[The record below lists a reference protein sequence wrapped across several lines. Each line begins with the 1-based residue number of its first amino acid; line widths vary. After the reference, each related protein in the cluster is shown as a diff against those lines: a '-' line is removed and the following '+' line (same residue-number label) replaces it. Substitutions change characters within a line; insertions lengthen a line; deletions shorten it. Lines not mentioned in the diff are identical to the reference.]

1 MADQINL
8 DTDAINR
15 FTKLFDTLKAS
26 VKGVDEQVTSL
37 SSNLDEAV
45 KRMESLGTS
54 NPGAVGKTNSAGSN
68 RATGGQATQ
77 TLAHDKAMGHRND
90 GGGSRVGTPTT
101 PQSGKSSDKFWDKVR
116 SPDNLLQSGKAAV
129 IGRTAMNIT
138 SQVGQATSDRI
149 DRGAEYALSS
159 DRLNVQMM
167 ARAGMNHQDAQAT
180 RKPLRD
186 FRLGGIEGNNTV
198 LQQSMRLN
206 TNTEQT
212 ASFYAHQR
220 AMTGYGRSTADAA
233 QSYEELLRPE
243 IANQMQRNL
252 GVSPYKIGGGLKDPA
267 QVQKELYQRFN
278 LGDDKILQSGKQ
290 LGSITRAAMAQGG
303 LGEKQQDELFLFA
316 ESQNTFAKK
325 GGKGTLDL
333 SRKDHRELLDI
344 EDTYASQN
352 EQTELEKSNREERFA
367 DRHMDHFEVMEENQQ
382 KMVKLLGN
390 IESALT
396 APIGFGIKNR
406 PFSSAA
412 GGVSSAL
419 GLGLSM
425 LPIPGAKMAG
435 MAVSGLSGLLG
446 DGEFDKGG
454 SGGSSGA
461 ASGSTGATSSS
472 TGATSSSSGSSNDGN
487 IKVPTY
493 TGSKSI
499 SEVKNYK
506 TFKNMHPNMQNRLL
520 NMMREGKGKVGFGE
534 GVRDSKVQERM
545 FLDRYRPDP
554 SGDITYQGK
563 QWKRVKGA
571 PAAPPG
577 RSMHEIGLAADLI
590 STDGHKWM
598 NANAHRFGLKHFA
611 NVNNEPWHVQPAE
624 LPNSRRKYEDA
635 GAPWGTERFED
646 YEYGDTQGLSIA
658 DQTDSHS
665 GDEGAASGMA
675 TSGLRGYDDMNINE
689 IANAMEQENIQRLN
703 AAGSGG
709 ASEPSGS
716 SGRGGGRGDSV
727 SGNYLGVEGT
737 VVGAEAAARAAYAAG
752 FRGSDLVSIVAIAG
766 RESGWSSDAMNPNT
780 SDTGMWQIN
789 FSAHKSWL
797 KNIGVTKRDQ
807 LKNLSKN
814 AEAAAYLFKTAGWKP
829 WRASAS
835 SDYLG
840 GKPGWDPD
848 GNHLWKTDD
857 FMTQAQSA
865 SSSVD
870 ASGDAVFEKAPAAPT
885 HGSSQSSRSNNVSL
899 NQPIN
904 ITVSPTINV
913 SASNDMDL
921 DGIAATI
928 ASMLEHK
935 VKELDLRSS

>member
-26 VKGVDEQVTSL
+26 VKGVDEHVTSL
-37 SSNLDEAV
+37 SGNLDEAI
-45 KRMESLGTS
+45 KGMESLGTS
-54 NPGAVGKTNSAGSN
+54 NPGAAGKTNSAGSN
-68 RATGGQATQ
+68 RATGGVDTSNTAT
-77 TLAHDKAMGHRND
+77 HDKAMGHRND

-101 PQSGKSSDKFWDKVR
+101 PQSGKSSDTFWDKIT
-116 SPDNLLQSGKAAV
+116 SPESLKQSGKAAV
-129 IGRTAMNIT
+129 IGRAAMNIT
-138 SQVGQATSDRI
+138 SQVGQAASDRM

-167 ARAGMNHQDAQAT
+167 ARTGLNHQDAQAT

-186 FRLGGIEGNNTV
+186 FRLGGIEGNNAV

-233 QSYEELLRPE
+233 QSYEEILRPE
-243 IANQMQRNL
+243 IANKMQRNL

-267 QVQKELYQRFN
+267 QVQKELYQKFK
-278 LGDDKILQSGKQ
+278 LGDDRLLQSGKQ
-290 LGSITRAAMAQGG
+290 LGSMTRAAMAQGG

-316 ESQNTFAKK
+316 ESQNTFAQK

-344 EDTYASQN
+344 EDTYASQS

-396 APIGFGIKNR
+396 PAIGFGIKNK
-406 PFSSAA
+406 PFASAA
-412 GGVSSAL
+412 GGLGSAL

-425 LPIPGAKMAG
+425 IPGARAAG
-435 MAVSGLSGLLG
+435 MAVTALSGMLGG

-461 ASGSTGATSSS
+461 ASGP

-493 TGSKSI
+493 NGSKSI
-499 SEVKNYK
+499 SEVKNNK
-506 TFKNMHPNMQNRLL
+506 TFKNMHPNMQTRML

-534 GVRDSKVQERM
+534 GLRDSKVQERM

-554 SGDITYQGK
+554 SGDVTYQGK

-571 PAAPPG
+571 AAAPPG

-635 GAPWGTERFED
+635 GAPWGTEKFED
-646 YEYGDTQGLSIA
+646 SEYGDTQGSGGLSVS

-689 IANAMEQENIQRLN
+689 IAASMEQENLQRLN
-703 AAGSGG
+703 VAGGGG
-709 ASEPSGS
+709 ASES
-716 SGRGGGRGDSV
+716 GGGSGGGGGDSV

-737 VVGAEAAARAAYAAG
+737 VVGADAAARAAYAAG
-752 FRGSDLVSIVAIAG
+752 FRGSDLASIVAIAG

-814 AEAAAYLFKTAGWKP
+814 AEAAAYLFKSDGWKP

-857 FMTQAQSA
+857 FMSQAQA
-865 SSSVD
+865 AASSVD
-870 ASGDAVFEKAPAAPT
+870 ASGDAVFEKAPAAST
-885 HGSSQSSRSNNVSL
+885 HGPSQSSRSNNVSL

-904 ITVSPTINV
+904 VTVSPTINV

-935 VKELDLRSS
+935 VRELNLRSS

>member
-26 VKGVDEQVTSL
+26 VKGVDEQVKDL
-37 SSNLDEAV
+37 STNLDAAIS
-45 KRMESLGTS
+45 KMENLAKA
-54 NPGAVGKTNSAGSN
+54 NPGAKGSGRGKGSHW
-68 RATGGQATQ
+68 QKMSS
-77 TLAHDKAMGHRND
+77 DPDVKDVAMGHRND
-90 GGGSRVGTPTT
+90 KGGSRTSQPST
-101 PQSGKSSDKFWDKVR
+101 PQSGKSSDVFWNKLR
-116 SPDNLLQSGKAAV
+116 SPENLRQSGKTLMVGQALS
-129 IGRTAMNIT
+129 NIT
-138 SQVGQATSDRI
+138 SQVGQAASDRM

-167 ARAGMNHQDAQAT
+167 ARTGLNHQDAQAT

-186 FRLGGIEGNNTV
+186 FRLGGIEGNNAV

-233 QSYEELLRPE
+233 QSYEELLGPE
-243 IANQMQRNL
+243 IANKMQRNL

-267 QVQKELYQRFN
+267 QVQKELYQKFK
-278 LGDDKILQSGKQ
+278 LGDDRLLQSGKQ
-290 LGSITRAAMAQGG
+290 LGSMTRAAMAQGG

-316 ESQNTFAKK
+316 ESQNTFAQK

-352 EQTELEKSNREERFA
+352 EQTNLEKSNREERFA

-396 APIGFGIKNR
+396 PAIGFGIKNK
-406 PFSSAA
+406 PFASAA
-412 GGVSSAL
+412 GGLGSAL

-425 LPIPGAKMAG
+425 VPGGRVAG
-435 MAVSGLSGLLG
+435 MAITALSGMLG

-461 ASGSTGATSSS
+461 VSGP

-493 TGSKSI
+493 NGSKSI
-499 SEVKNYK
+499 SEVKNNK
-506 TFKNMHPNMQNRLL
+506 TFKKMHPNMQTRML

-534 GVRDSKVQERM
+534 GLRDSKVQERM

-554 SGDITYQGK
+554 SGDVTYQGK

-635 GAPWGTERFED
+635 GAPWGTEKFED
-646 YEYGDTQGLSIA
+646 SEYGDTQDSGGLSIA

-689 IANAMEQENIQRLN
+689 IAASMEQENLQRLN

-709 ASEPSGS
+709 ASES
-716 SGRGGGRGDSV
+716 GGGSGGGGDSV

-737 VVGAEAAARAAYAAG
+737 VVGADAAARAAYAAG
-752 FRGSDLVSIVAIAG
+752 FRGSDLASIVAIAG

-814 AEAAAYLFKTAGWKP
+814 AEAAAYLFKSDGWKP

-840 GKPGWDPD
+840 GQPGWDPD

-857 FMTQAQSA
+857 FMSQAQA
-865 SSSVD
+865 AASSVD
-870 ASGDAVFEKAPAAPT
+870 ASGDAVFEKAPAAST
-885 HGSSQSSRSNNVSL
+885 HGPSQSSRSNNVSL

-904 ITVSPTINV
+904 VTVSPTINV

-935 VKELDLRSS
+935 VRELNLRSS

>member
-1 MADQINL
+1 MADQLNL

-15 FTKLFDTLKAS
+15 FTRLFEGLKKS
-26 VKGVDEQVTSL
+26 VKEVDEQVVNL
-37 SSNLDEAV
+37 SKTLTEAIQKMETLGKSTPGKGGSKNTANSN
-45 KRMESLGTS
+45 
-54 NPGAVGKTNSAGSN
+54 AG
-68 RATGGQATQ
+68 TGGQDVSKPLTGLESRGQ
-77 TLAHDKAMGHRND
+77 R
-90 GGGSRVGTPTT
+90 GGTSTYSSHVGTP
-101 PQSGKSSDKFWDKVR
+101 QHRQGSSGTFWNNVSNSSAIQKAGAAYVGGRAFI
-116 SPDNLLQSGKAAV
+116 SGAAPLV
-129 IGRTAMNIT
+129 
-138 SQVGQATSDRI
+138 QAAGDRNA
-149 DRGAEYALSS
+149 RGAEYALSS
-159 DRLNVQMM
+159 DRLNLQTMV
-167 ARAGMNHQDAQAT
+167 RTGMNHQDAQAT

-233 QSYEELLRPE
+233 QSYEEILRPE

-267 QVQKELYQRFN
+267 QVQKELYQKFN
-278 LGDDKILQSGKQ
+278 LGDDRYLQSGKQ
-290 LGSITRAAMAQGG
+290 LGSMTRAAMAQGG

-316 ESQNTFAKK
+316 ESQNTFAQK

-344 EDTYASQN
+344 EDTYASQS

-396 APIGFGIKNR
+396 PAIGFGIKNK
-406 PFSSAA
+406 PFSGAA
-412 GGVSSAL
+412 GGLGSAL

-425 LPIPGAKMAG
+425 IPGARAAG
-435 MAVSGLSGLLG
+435 MAVTALSGMLGG

-461 ASGSTGATSSS
+461 ASGP

-493 TGSKSI
+493 NGSKSI
-499 SEVKNYK
+499 SEVKNNK
-506 TFKNMHPNMQNRLL
+506 TFKNMHPNMQTRML

-534 GVRDSKVQERM
+534 GLRDSKVQERM

-554 SGDITYQGK
+554 SGDVTYQGK

-635 GAPWGTERFED
+635 GAPWGTEKFED
-646 YEYGDTQGLSIA
+646 SEYGDTQGSGGLSVS

-689 IANAMEQENIQRLN
+689 IAASMEQENLQRLN

-709 ASEPSGS
+709 ASES
-716 SGRGGGRGDSV
+716 GGGSGGGGDSV

-737 VVGAEAAARAAYAAG
+737 VVGADAAARAAYAAG
-752 FRGSDLVSIVAIAG
+752 FRGSDLASIVAIAG

-814 AEAAAYLFKTAGWKP
+814 AEAAAYLFKSDGWKP

-857 FMTQAQSA
+857 FMSQAQA
-865 SSSVD
+865 AASSVD
-870 ASGDAVFEKAPAAPT
+870 ASGDAVFEKAPAAST
-885 HGSSQSSRSNNVSL
+885 HGPSQSSRSNNVSL

-904 ITVSPTINV
+904 VTVSPTINV

-935 VKELDLRSS
+935 VRELNLRSS